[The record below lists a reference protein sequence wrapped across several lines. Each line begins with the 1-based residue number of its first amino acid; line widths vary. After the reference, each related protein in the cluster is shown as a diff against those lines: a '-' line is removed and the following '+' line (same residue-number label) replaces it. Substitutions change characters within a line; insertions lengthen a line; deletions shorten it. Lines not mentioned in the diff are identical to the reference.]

1 MGSARGRRGGLR
13 GRRGAAFIQQRVGE
27 VESTEGGNV
36 EVGSGWRARRRGRG
50 GRGRGQQKS
59 DDTRQMAAP
68 GKLQIAVLHEPEVCP
83 PPPSFNLL
91 LFPSLHL
98 SMLLLLF
105 DGNCD

>member
-13 GRRGAAFIQQRVGE
+13 GRRGAAFVQQRVGE
-27 VESTEGGNV
+27 VESTEEGNV

-68 GKLQIAVLHEPEVCP
+68 GKLQIAVLHEPEVCFP
-83 PPPSFNLL
+83 PLLRSSPLSFPSFEYAIIII
-91 LFPSLHL
+91 
-98 SMLLLLF
+98 
-105 DGNCD
+105 